1 MAKDILPPTVVEAL
15 EAGNKI
21 EAIKRLRA
29 ITGQGL
35 KESKDWID
43 SYERSHAEP
52 TSEPQF
58 GRPEGRDPQA
68 AFRPPPEAIEAL
80 KRGNLVE
87 AVKILRRAGVGL
99 AEAKAILDQIQKAT
113 PAGARF
119 FAHKPATHLH
129 VPTPGLGPG
138 EVPRGSGPGKWFAL
152 IMIGLVAVLAA
163 LYFRR

>member
-1 MAKDILPPTVVEAL
+1 MAKDILPPTVIEAL

-43 SYERSHAEP
+43 SYERSGGEEVREFDRPDGGEP
-52 TSEPQF
+52 
-58 GRPEGRDPQA
+58 
-68 AFRPPPEAIEAL
+68 
-80 KRGNLVE
+80 
-87 AVKILRRAGVGL
+87 
-99 AEAKAILDQIQKAT
+99 AKARFAAHQ
-113 PAGARF
+113 PAA
-119 FAHKPATHLH
+119 PA
-129 VPTPGLGPG
+129 PISRPGLGPG